1 MVVPLQQVAV
11 VTSADVAAL
20 GVGALLGA
28 NAWWGA
34 LIQVIASQCVVG
46 QRLALWADALGT
58 LQNTGNKHKDNC

>member
-28 NAWWGA
+28 NTWRGA
-34 LIQVIASQCVVG
+34 LVQVIASQCVVG
-46 QRLALWADALGT
+46 QRLALWTDALGT
-58 LQNTGNKHKDNC
+58 LQNIDNKHKDDC